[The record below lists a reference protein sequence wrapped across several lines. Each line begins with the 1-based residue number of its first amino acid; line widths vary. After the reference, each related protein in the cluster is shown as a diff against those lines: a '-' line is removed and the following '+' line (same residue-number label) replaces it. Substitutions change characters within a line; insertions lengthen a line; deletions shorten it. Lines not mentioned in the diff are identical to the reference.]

1 MDSTRET
8 ISFWLTALGTILSI
22 LGLVQAHT
30 WLIGFG
36 ALLFVASLGLLF
48 YALRERE
55 QILSATVRIGE
66 RSIDSLNIASLL
78 RRLNRSLVIQEA
90 NHRAEIEGEH
100 LTITWQYAGYCRAA
114 REGAIEFSVDT
125 DNNIP
130 FDSLGCRAYDLRH
143 DPERRHPLRP
153 VLVGPDGISKKI
165 AVPFLEPLAV
175 EEPFNVL
182 LSCELPGCMKDGFEY
197 YTSTLSFAQQRVP
210 HVTTRIIFRNSR
222 PQWLR
227 AYDCDGKGNIHLL
240 KDMRPARE
248 TSGLTEYLDVAHDVP
263 ARSARI
269 YVFQRRSMLERLP
282 EESKAKA
289 A

>member
-1 MDSTRET
+1 
-8 ISFWLTALGTILSI
+8 
-22 LGLVQAHT
+22 
-30 WLIGFG
+30 LIGFG
-36 ALLFVASLGLLF
+36 ALLFVVSLGLFL
-48 YALRERE
+48 YALQERE
-55 QILSATVRIGE
+55 QILSATVRVGE

-78 RRLNRSLVIQEA
+78 RHLNRSLVIQEA
-90 NHRAEIEGEH
+90 NHCAEIEGEH

-114 REGAIEFSVDT
+114 REGALEFSIDT

-143 DPERRHPLRP
+143 DPDRQHPIRP

-182 LSCELPGCMKDGFEY
+182 LSCDLPGCMKDGFEY

-210 HVTTRIIFRNSR
+210 HVTTHIIFHGSR

-248 TSGLTEYLDVAHDVP
+248 TSDLTEYQDVAHDVP
-263 ARSARI
+263 ARSARL
-269 YVFQRRSMLERLP
+269 YVFQRRLALQRPNEQST
-282 EESKAKA
+282 AKA